1 MKCPRCENSVMKP
14 DNIRDTA
21 ITYNSMSCSN
31 CGGFWI
37 SNQELKEIEMASEA
51 SLIEIRRIPDHEA
64 QMKPMQCPQCEGGI
78 TMEKIA
84 SFRDREVVMDVCP
97 KCARIWLDGGEMD
110 AIKEDSL
117 AANFTQLMARLRKQY
132 NPA

>member
-1 MKCPRCENSVMKP
+1 
-14 DNIRDTA
+14 
-21 ITYNSMSCSN
+21 
-31 CGGFWI
+31 
-37 SNQELKEIEMASEA
+37 
-51 SLIEIRRIPDHEA
+51 
-64 QMKPMQCPQCEGGI
+64 MKPMQCPQCEGGI